1 MDTLVSVIIPSY
13 NRFNY
18 LKNAVSSVLNQT
30 YQNFEI
36 IIVNDGSDEKA
47 YYEASF
53 DERIKV
59 IHLKTNQKEINGFGP
74 GAIRNF
80 GINEAEGKY
89 IAFLDDDDIWLP
101 KKLELQV
108 NALEESTYKM
118 SSTEGYIGKGVYNEE
133 IDYQKYNSEYFF
145 KILKKVYKKSNYIQR
160 GSFPQ
165 IWELA
170 FLKIH
175 NCMITSSVMVEKEL
189 LNTLG
194 GFRGVPRFADY
205 DCWLGLLQH
214 TNSVYINI
222 PLFYYDSGHGDGQLW

>member
-1 MDTLVSVIIPSY
+1 M
-13 NRFNY
+13 
-18 LKNAVSSVLNQT
+18 
-30 YQNFEI
+30 E
-36 IIVNDGSDEKA
+36 
-47 YYEASF
+47 
-53 DERIKV
+53 
-59 IHLKTNQKEINGFGP
+59 KTNQKEINGFGP

-194 GFRGVPRFADY
+194 GFRGLPHFADY